1 MMSGKNGSKVRP
13 PMMSLALVRSWTAGK
28 NSADRQVSSKPLA
41 MAGCQTARAPGWAL
55 SRAFMPAVI
64 APCTCRRR
72 ATMCGTVPTVAIID
86 GVRIEFYFD
95 EHPPPH
101 FHARY
106 AEFIAR
112 VDIQSHEVIK
122 GSLPL
127 PQLQS
132 VPEWAAPRR
141 EQLLAVWDACVAG
154 RNPGRI
160 G

>member
-1 MMSGKNGSKVRP
+1 
-13 PMMSLALVRSWTAGK
+13 
-28 NSADRQVSSKPLA
+28 
-41 MAGCQTARAPGWAL
+41 
-55 SRAFMPAVI
+55 
-64 APCTCRRR
+64 
-72 ATMCGTVPTVAIID
+72 MCGTVPTVAIID

-106 AEFIAR
+106 AEFIAQ
-112 VDIQSHEVIK
+112 VDIQSYEVIK

-132 VPEWAAPRR
+132 VREWAAPRR
-141 EQLLAVWDACVAG
+141 EQLLAAWDACVAG